1 MYTRNGIMPNLRSAV
16 MLENVSTKIKH
27 SLKLYQTFTF
37 SWLRAIVYVVFAP
50 DHIQAGG

>member
-1 MYTRNGIMPNLRSAV
+1 MYTRNSIMPNLRSAV
-16 MLENVSTKIKH
+16 MLENALTKIKR

-37 SWLRAIVYVVFAP
+37 SGLRAVVYVVFAP